1 MMAHWDLHAL
11 NRDLPRL
18 ATPLAL
24 IVAANDRTVRPQSA
38 RNISARLPTSRVQEI
53 RDLGHL
59 AHEEA
64 PDLHARLIFDLWD
77 AAQRRHCEE
86 PATVSP

>member
-1 MMAHWDLHAL
+1 LHAL

-18 ATPLAL
+18 STPLAL

-38 RNISARLPTSRVQEI
+38 RNIAARLPTSRVQEVGG
-53 RDLGHL
+53 LGHL

-64 PDLHARLIFDLWD
+64 PDLHAKLIFDLWD